1 MRPATMKNII
11 HEFLISRIKN
21 SRITFH
27 ILAEKSLSFHG
38 AKNVSVYK
46 FRSGRRM
53 LAEKS
58 SWKGPWAILTGVDCI
73 KTSERQRVVH
83 VQVAFM

>member
-27 ILAEKSLSFHG
+27 ILAEKSLEKFYG
-38 AKNVSVYK
+38 TKNVSVYK
-46 FRSGRRM
+46 FEECWPKIR
-53 LAEKS
+53 
-58 SWKGPWAILTGVDCI
+58 V
-73 KTSERQRVVH
+73 ERAPERYWPELI
-83 VQVAFM
+83 A